1 MKCLKC
7 NSKMNCKE
15 STHHYMESGLD
26 YVYLKGIEIYTCDC
40 GERIISIPSIPELHT
55 TIGHFLLKKK
65 ALLNGKEIRFLR
77 KNMGLTA
84 KKLAGYIG
92 IDNASISRWENDQ
105 SPSTHP
111 HDLLLRVVY
120 ASIKCIPNDEIKNI
134 IEDDFKNIQPKQKKI
149 TKRTISLDQ
158 WTKPRTACSP
168 A

>member
-7 NSKMNCKE
+7 NSDMNCKE
-15 STHHYMESGLD
+15 STHHYTESGLD

-40 GERIISIPSIPELHT
+40 GERIISIPSTPELHT
-55 TIGHFLLKKK
+55 LIAQFLLKKK

-92 IDNASISRWENDQ
+92 VDNASISRWENDK
-105 SPSTHP
+105 SAITKP

-120 ASIKCIPNDEIKNI
+120 ASVKGIPSEEIKNI
-134 IEDDFKNIQPKQKKI
+134 IEDDFKKIQPKQKKGI
-149 TKRTISLDQ
+149 KRTISLDQ
-158 WTKPRTACSP
+158 WSKSGPACLR